1 MRRTPVVHLALA
13 ASFAGLAA
21 FAAPAAAQ
29 HTDHSAHA
37 SHAGHGA
44 GGQMPEGW
52 QGRVDRESQ
61 NLADVRFM
69 TMGDA
74 FHVITGP
81 HVILWQPD
89 HTASG
94 QFRASVTYTQRRAPE
109 RPESYGLLVGGTDLD
124 APDQDYLYFMIRHD
138 GRYLIR
144 HRMGDEVHTLAEW
157 TESPAVRRATADA
170 SAENTLAIEARAD
183 RVHFIV
189 NGTTV
194 QSFDRV
200 PMLNTDG
207 IVGVRVG
214 HNLDVHFRELTV
226 TPLDP

>member
-1 MRRTPVVHLALA
+1 MRRNIRTSIAHA
-13 ASFAGLAA
+13 AVFAGLAA
-21 FAAPAAAQ
+21 AAAPAAAQ
-29 HTDHSAHA
+29 HTDHAA
-37 SHAGHGA
+37 HAGHGA
-44 GGQMPEGW
+44 HAGGQFPEGW
-52 QGRVDRESQ
+52 QGRVDRENQ
-61 NLADVRFM
+61 NLTDVRFM
-69 TMGDA
+69 AMGDA

-89 HTASG
+89 HTATG
-94 QFRASVTYTQRRAPE
+94 EFRASVTYTQRRAPE
-109 RPESYGLLVGGTDLD
+109 RPESYGLLVGGVDLD

-157 TESPAVRRATADA
+157 TESPAVRQATADA
-170 SAENTLAIEARAD
+170 SGENTLAIEARAD
-183 RVHFIV
+183 RVHFVV

-200 PMLNTDG
+200 PMLNTNG

-214 HNLDVHFRELTV
+214 HNLDVHFRDLTV